1 MLELGLAL
9 VFAYLIGSIN
19 FSLALG
25 RLRKIDVRKVG
36 SGNAGATNA
45 LRAAGLPFAA
55 AVMIGDFGKAVVA
68 VGPLASLAHA
78 LAPEP
83 AFSLAWLKAAA
94 AAAVVV
100 AHCYPLWHEF
110 KGGKGFASLLGAC
123 LMLHWPLVAAMLVI
137 WVLTL
142 TLTGYVA
149 VATMVAAVCAP
160 LFVAF
165 AMPEAGPE
173 ILWLAAAA
181 AAFIG
186 WTHRS
191 NILALREGSERRF
204 ERVRAARWLNKDG

>member
-25 RLRKIDVRKVG
+25 RLRNLDVREVG

-55 AVMIGDFGKAVVA
+55 AVLVGDVGKALLA

-83 AFSLAWLKAAA
+83 VFALAWIQAAA
-94 AAAVVV
+94 AAAVTV
-100 AHCYPLWHEF
+100 AHCYPLFHDF
-110 KGGKGFASLLGAC
+110 RGGKGFATLLGAC
-123 LMLHWPLVAAMLVI
+123 LMLHWPLVAAMLAV
-137 WVLTL
+137 WALTL
-142 TLTGYVA
+142 ALTGYVA
-149 VATMVAAVCAP
+149 AATMLSAVSSP
-160 LFVAF
+160 LFLAF
-165 AMPEAGPE
+165 AMTADGPE
-173 ILWLAAAA
+173 LLWLGSGA
-181 AAFIG
+181 AAFIL

-191 NILALREGSERRF
+191 NIRELLNGTERRF
-204 ERVRAARWLNKDG
+204 DRVRVAYWLRKDG

>member
-25 RLRKIDVRKVG
+25 RFRNLDVREVG

-55 AVMIGDFGKAVVA
+55 AVLAGDMGKALLA
-68 VGPLASLAHA
+68 AGPLAVLAHA

-83 AFSLAWLKAAA
+83 AFSLAWIQAGA
-94 AAAVVV
+94 AAAVAA

-110 KGGKGFASLLGAC
+110 RGGKGFATLLGAC
-123 LMLHWPLVAAMLVI
+123 LVLHWPLAATMLGV
-137 WVLTL
+137 WALTL
-142 TLTGYVA
+142 ALTGYVA
-149 VATMVAAVCAP
+149 AATMLSAISAP
-160 LFVAF
+160 LVLAF
-165 AMPEAGPE
+165 ATTAAGPE
-173 ILWLAAAA
+173 LLWLASGA
-181 AAFIG
+181 AAFIL

-191 NILALREGSERRF
+191 NIRELLNGTERRF
-204 ERVRAARWLNKDG
+204 DRVRVIHWLKKDG